1 MLKPRYRY
9 NWLRGWVTVDGF
21 KWYVRGTNFS
31 MHHEDWL
38 RKEVDLSGDLFVD
51 VGAHIGTWAIR
62 ASRTFKRVVA
72 FEAVTKWSMTLQK
85 NAEANSIH
93 NIETHNVTISSN
105 ESGKNI
111 RTLDS
116 YALSPSMVKID
127 AEGSEYEVLKGAATT
142 LKQSQPRLV
151 IETHTDELAVS
162 VKRLLKDYGLS
173 VKEIVRVNRWG
184 YSQHWLVTPHNQEPE
199 T

>member
-1 MLKPRYRY
+1 
-9 NWLRGWVTVDGF
+9 
-21 KWYVRGTNFS
+21 
-31 MHHEDWL
+31 
-38 RKEVDLSGDLFVD
+38 
-51 VGAHIGTWAIR
+51 
-62 ASRTFKRVVA
+62 
-72 FEAVTKWSMTLQK
+72 
-85 NAEANSIH
+85 
-93 NIETHNVTISSN
+93 VTISSN
-105 ESGKNI
+105 ESGKKV

-116 YALSPSMVKID
+116 YALTPSMVKID
-127 AEGSEYEVLKGAATT
+127 SEGSEYEVLKGAATT

-184 YSQHWLVTPHNQEPE
+184 YSQHWLVTPHNHEPE